1 MHNFITS
8 RASASAQAPAS
19 MDPKEFEAIFKTD
32 MAAAL
37 GNIGSERVDIEVA
50 ESSSDG
56 LPPGVGQGLP
66 AAAAAGAG
74 AGAGADAGGAVA
86 DVGAIACGGAGES
99 VAATKDGAALSAQ
112 LLQRFQD
119 DRASLAKTIGQLE
132 QQLLSAVSRA
142 DQQAVFNKQLSTRV
156 EGLESQ
162 IDGLSAQLSA
172 QVSKGAELE
181 EKREKM
187 MKIFEALAV

>member
-56 LPPGVGQGLP
+56 LAPGVGQGLP
-66 AAAAAGAG
+66 AAAAVGAG
-74 AGAGADAGGAVA
+74 AGTGAGGAVA

>member
-1 MHNFITS
+1 M
-8 RASASAQAPAS
+8 
-19 MDPKEFEAIFKTD
+19 
-32 MAAAL
+32 
-37 GNIGSERVDIEVA
+37 
-50 ESSSDG
+50 
-56 LPPGVGQGLP
+56 
-66 AAAAAGAG
+66 
-74 AGAGADAGGAVA
+74 
-86 DVGAIACGGAGES
+86 AGES

-132 QQLLSAVSRA
+132 QQLLSGVSRA